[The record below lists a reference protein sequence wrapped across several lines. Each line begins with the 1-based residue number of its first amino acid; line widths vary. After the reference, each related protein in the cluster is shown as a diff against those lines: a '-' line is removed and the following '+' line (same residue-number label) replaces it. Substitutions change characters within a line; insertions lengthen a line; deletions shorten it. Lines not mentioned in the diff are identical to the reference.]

1 MQKDIPVV
9 IHNGSNY
16 DFHLII
22 TELAKEFR
30 SDMKC
35 IPEDKEKYISFLI
48 PLKIEREDGKFNS
61 YNLRVIDSARFM
73 AGSLGTH
80 VNNLS
85 ELYEFKCEDKN
96 NQRIKVTCKK
106 DTVFTRCK
114 TCNNRSKQSIQT
126 LKSKFPNTYQLS
138 KGDINK
144 FILLLRKDV
153 YPYEYMNNYNRF
165 DETMLPPKESFYSEI
180 NLKDIRDK
188 DYKHARKV

>member
-1 MQKDIPVV
+1 
-9 IHNGSNY
+9 
-16 DFHLII
+16 
-22 TELAKEFR
+22 
-30 SDMKC
+30 MKC
-35 IPEDKEKYISFLI
+35 IPEDNEKNISLSI

-73 AGSLGTH
+73 AGLLDTH
-80 VNNLS
+80 DNNLS
-85 ELYEFKCEDKN
+85 ELYGFKCEDQN
-96 NQRIKVTCKK
+96 NQKIKVTCKK
-106 DTVFTRCK
+106 DAVFTRCK
-114 TCNNRSKQSIQT
+114 TCNNRSKQSMLT
-126 LKSKFPNTYQLS
+126 LKSKFPNIYQLS

-165 DETMLPPKESFYSEI
+165 DETMLPPKESFYNEI